1 MPLRFTL
8 RQLEYFVA
16 VGETG
21 SIATASEK
29 IHVSSPS
36 ISTAISQ
43 LEADFGLQLFVRSH
57 AKGLSLTQAGRQ
69 LMAKA
74 VQILS
79 EAEALNRLVGAIA
92 GNVQGNL
99 AIGCLLTFA
108 QILAPQLRR
117 SFQTRYPLVR
127 VSQVEQHQQE
137 IFSSLRRGDID
148 VALTYDLQIPD
159 DLQFLPL
166 VRLPPYVMLPQT
178 HPLAHFPAVSVEQ
191 LIDHPM
197 VLLDLPFSSDY
208 FLSFFKDAG
217 IKPRIAE
224 RTRDMA
230 VMRSLVANG
239 FGYSIANIRPL
250 NDLAPDGR
258 KLRFVPLTA
267 ARPLML
273 GLVMAKG
280 AASVLTVAAFVE
292 HCNANVTAKTVAGM
306 TVEQDA
312 PPVAGRCPVD
322 QR

>member
-16 VGETG
+16 VGEMG
-21 SIATASEK
+21 SIAGAAERM
-29 IHVSSPS
+29 HVSSPS

-43 LEADFGLQLFVRSH
+43 LEAEFGLQLFVRNH
-57 AKGLSLTQAGRQ
+57 GKGLSLTQAGRQ
-69 LMAKA
+69 LRAKA

-79 EAEALNRLVGAIA
+79 EAEALNRLVGEIS

-117 SFQTRYPLVR
+117 SFEERYPLVQ

-137 IFSSLRRGDID
+137 IFNSLRSGEID
-148 VALTYDLQIPD
+148 VALTYDLEIPD
-159 DLQFLPL
+159 DLQFVPL
-166 VRLPPYVMLPQT
+166 VKLPPYVMLPEA
-178 HPLAHFPAVSVEQ
+178 HPLAHLQAISVDQ
-191 LIDHPM
+191 LKDLPM
-197 VLLDLPFSSDY
+197 VLLDLPISSDY
-208 FLSFFKDAG
+208 FLSFFRSAG
-217 IKPRIAE
+217 IKPMIAE

-239 FGYSIANIRPL
+239 FGYSIANFRPM

-258 KLRFVPLTA
+258 KLRFVPLVGEV
-267 ARPLML
+267 RSMLL

-280 AASVLTVAAFVE
+280 AANVLTVAAFVD
-292 HCNANVTAKTVAGM
+292 HCRAQVTEFNVPGM
-306 TVEQDA
+306 NMRPSSPLRA
-312 PPVAGRCPVD
+312 F
-322 QR
+322 